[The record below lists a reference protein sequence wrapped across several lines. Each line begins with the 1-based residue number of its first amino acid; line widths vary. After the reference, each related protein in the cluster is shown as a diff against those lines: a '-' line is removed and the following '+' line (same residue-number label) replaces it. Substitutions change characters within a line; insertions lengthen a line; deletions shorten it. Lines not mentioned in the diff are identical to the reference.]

1 MPTVRRRGD
10 RAAGVVPPLVLVV
23 GGLLVALVAGAL
35 LLATLL
41 GGGRPPTT
49 SSPTPPVTT
58 AAPTSATTEDRTSSS
73 TSSDDPAGQAAAAP
87 ADGPAPTAG
96 LQGWS
101 ASARADATDSGTR
114 PPASGSSPS
123 AGSSTGTGAGAEAAV
138 PAGAPAW
145 IRISSAAVDGAIVPQ
160 GLAADGTINPGRNEV
175 IWFTGSNRV
184 SPGQVG
190 TSVVAGHVTW
200 EGAPDAFAQLPSVG
214 AGDTVE
220 VGYSDGSSRSFT
232 VTSTAAVDK
241 DALAR
246 SLTVWGP
253 HPDRP
258 RLAII
263 TCDPV
268 LGYQADGHTEAN
280 FVVIAEG

>member
-1 MPTVRRRGD
+1 M
-10 RAAGVVPPLVLVV
+10 
-23 GGLLVALVAGAL
+23 
-35 LLATLL
+35 
-41 GGGRPPTT
+41 
-49 SSPTPPVTT
+49 
-58 AAPTSATTEDRTSSS
+58 
-73 TSSDDPAGQAAAAP
+73 
-87 ADGPAPTAG
+87 
-96 LQGWS
+96 
-101 ASARADATDSGTR
+101 
-114 PPASGSSPS
+114 
-123 AGSSTGTGAGAEAAV
+123 
-138 PAGAPAW
+138 
-145 IRISSAAVDGAIVPQ
+145 DGAIVPQ

-214 AGDTVE
+214 VGDTVE
-220 VGYSDGSSRSFT
+220 VGYSDGSARSFT